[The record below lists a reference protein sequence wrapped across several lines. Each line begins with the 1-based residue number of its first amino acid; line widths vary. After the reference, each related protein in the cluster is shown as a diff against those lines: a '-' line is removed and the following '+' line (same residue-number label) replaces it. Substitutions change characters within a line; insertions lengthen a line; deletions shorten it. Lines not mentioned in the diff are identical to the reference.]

1 MFLFSLGF
9 CARCSLGHLRR
20 THRLTWGAGARLAVR
35 VAAGHEESPQL
46 QWWVALYIVF
56 AANCEDHVD
65 VASLYEVRQVL
76 SLRKRADPYA
86 NIEFLEKTEWGDLKA
101 FFFLLLLC
109 PGWWNRC
116 LHRGDERFGSV
127 IQSIAVCRSIR
138 GMFGTLL
145 IIRYRLQFGQST
157 QRA

>member
-1 MFLFSLGF
+1 VYLL
-9 CARCSLGHLRR
+9 
-20 THRLTWGAGARLAVR
+20 
-35 VAAGHEESPQL
+35 
-46 QWWVALYIVF
+46 

-86 NIEFLEKTEWGDLKA
+86 NIKFLEKTEWGDLKA
-101 FFFLLLLC
+101 FFSSLLC

-116 LHRGDERFGSV
+116 LHRSDERFGSV
-127 IQSIAVCRSIR
+127 IQSIAFCRSIR
-138 GMFGTLL
+138 GMVGTLL